1 MKATIKLTL
10 IVIGVVVLSLT
21 MLGSAMAATNEALD
35 GGGGGILLGN
45 SGTVEVTSTQLGLVK
60 KVFDSAGACLASSP
74 ADGGCNGGATTV
86 SVLTGTRLTMV
97 IYVDNTTV
105 ITGSDIRFIDNVD
118 DDSGAGDYFQFQ
130 TQFTTNAACLAGQ
143 GLSFGTLVSTGA
155 TIADIYNAATGGT
168 CLTNALDGAAQV
180 NEYAGI
186 SGTNPAVLEVGG
198 DNASPD
204 NDQVNVAG
212 DTIWAIAF
220 DVIKLDN

>member
-1 MKATIKLTL
+1 
-10 IVIGVVVLSLT
+10 
-21 MLGSAMAATNEALD
+21 
-35 GGGGGILLGN
+35 
-45 SGTVEVTSTQLGLVK
+45 
-60 KVFDSAGACLASSP
+60 
-74 ADGGCNGGATTV
+74 
-86 SVLTGTRLTMV
+86 
-97 IYVDNTTV
+97 
-105 ITGSDIRFIDNVD
+105 
-118 DDSGAGDYFQFQ
+118 
-130 TQFTTNAACLAGQ
+130 
-143 GLSFGTLVSTGA
+143 VSTGA